1 MPERISVDAQEFK
14 AFLAESQQLLQLYEK
29 LLDKAT
35 ALESRNREL
44 EEKLRLAEE
53 KQVMMENQLAGEVSV
68 ADETLRKLRAT
79 MARLMERTDHEF
91 LQ

>member
-1 MPERISVDAQEFK
+1 MRERISVDAEEFK
-14 AFLAESQQLLQLYEK
+14 AFLAENHQLLQRYEK
-29 LLDKAT
+29 LLDRAT
-35 ALESRNREL
+35 ALENRNKEL

-53 KQVMMENQLAGEVSV
+53 RQVMMENQIAGEASV

-79 MARLMERTDHEF
+79 MARLMERTDSEF